1 MSAMEELRD
10 SSNGRKKERGAFFTW
25 SFILHFVL
33 LAYWIFV
40 HVHESSLLTIAQS
53 LAGEHRFSMTL
64 EFPGRWKFLTIV
76 NMVSPLRSVFN
87 FNVTL
92 T

>member
-1 MSAMEELRD
+1 MEELRD
-10 SSNGRKKERGAFFTW
+10 ASNGRKKERGTFFTW

-76 NMVSPLRSVFN
+76 NMVSPLRSVVN